1 MTSDNLQNN
10 SCNSAK
16 ERKRKDE
23 TNLPLEEHR
32 SWGFFPLPYIKAKEN
47 KKGSGKQAEFVLKE
61 IAHHSTK
68 NI

>member
-47 KKGSGKQAEFVLKE
+47 KKGSGK
-61 IAHHSTK
+61 
-68 NI
+68 